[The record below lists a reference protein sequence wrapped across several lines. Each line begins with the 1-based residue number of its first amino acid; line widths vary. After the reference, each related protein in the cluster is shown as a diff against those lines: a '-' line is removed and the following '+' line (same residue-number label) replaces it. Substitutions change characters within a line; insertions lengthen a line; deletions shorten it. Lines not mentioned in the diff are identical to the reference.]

1 MSLVDVAN
9 SEFRYHL
16 SCLSNEETD
25 DTIYTYLRKQSG
37 TQLITID
44 TRGKYEK
51 ALDYLPM
58 WPLDGSYWFVKIDVG
73 SLVKLDK
80 KSIFDNSLGKL
91 VDTIIRTLS
100 KYETC
105 IVWFDCSHYG
115 QYKVIK
121 EQFQKKTEPLN
132 EMYLSRLSYGEIAL
146 ILRDYKS
153 VFPEQLIK
161 FLFEEYRY
169 DVMAPYKIRDLLES
183 DLDIK
188 TSRDVV
194 KQLGISDR
202 NLRQYAYRL
211 LSLNMNTTRVAT
223 SRNRLIQSAVSF
235 IGSISPVDLRRN
247 LVREIEIILHT
258 KMIHQTGTLVDV
270 LPLKYMF
277 QYPDLFRFD
286 KEAAKKIVAGLYE
299 NAGDMIV
306 TETDKVQAMKDNVHP
321 RAVVARWEIETK
333 IPALSLQRIQR
344 LYLAIRGTTE
354 TYEWYTKLDV
364 MEFIHTWIAQ
374 EVKILNETTNS
385 LPSVEIL
392 KLGR

>member
-25 DTIYTYLRKQSG
+25 DTIYTSLRKS
-37 TQLITID
+37 TKSSCITIS
-44 TRGKYEK
+44 TRAQFEK
-51 ALDYLPM
+51 VLNYLPM
-58 WPLDGSYWFVKIDVG
+58 WPLEGDYWFVKIDVKG
-73 SLVKLDK
+73 VDK
-80 KSIFDNSLGKL
+80 FLEHILE
-91 VDTIIRTLS
+91 TLS
-100 KYETC
+100 SYETC
-105 IVWFDCSHYG
+105 IVWFDCANYG
-115 QYKVIK
+115 QYKKITDH
-121 EQFQKKTEPLN
+121 FKKVNQPVN
-132 EMYLSRLSYGEIAL
+132 GMYLSRLSYPEIEM
-146 ILRDYKS
+146 ILKDYKS
-153 VFPEQLIK
+153 VFPEQLMK
-161 FLFEEYRY
+161 FLFEEYRN
-169 DVMAPYKIRDLLES
+169 DIMAPYKIRDLLES

-235 IGSISPVDLRRN
+235 IGSISPVNLRRN
-247 LVREIEIILHT
+247 LIREIEIILHT

-286 KEAAKKIVAGLYE
+286 KRAAKKIVAGLYE

-306 TETDKVQAMKDNVHP
+306 TETDKIQAMKDNVHP

-344 LYLAIRGTTE
+344 LYLAIQGTTG
-354 TYEWYTKLDV
+354 TYEWYTELDV

-374 EVKILNETTNS
+374 EVKLLNETTNS